1 MNMNSSLHGWQDD
14 DINENQ
20 RKLQELANRLSGKN
34 RPQARQQEAQKPAE
48 HPSIDPEKT
57 VAPKHKET

>member
-34 RPQARQQEAQKPAE
+34 RSQTKQEANEANKPME
-48 HPSIDPEKT
+48 HPS
-57 VAPKHKET
+57 AA